1 MVLRNHYRQLIVLES
16 LLSAMIVAVVPPV
29 STMLDIGAGTG
40 SRGPANQ
47 RTFTAA
53 NQRSAHYAG
62 CAANQRALSLA
73 MVMSVRTAMRRAFRR
88 RAQHQEN
95 DRQDYRQNVL
105 DVYRSYH
112 FHTSYGF
119 AQKVIFLPTVCAEIQ
134 PAQEVLVSSVRN
146 KTLSANRGI
155 VCSILHMS
163 SPLAKLWSKTF
174 VQTTLCSKPPLV
186 SRISCSVDDM
196 KSLCHKEA
204 CERLEKPTLSP
215 VA

>member
-1 MVLRNHYRQLIVLES
+1 VTNIARLAISVRFVILPGDRYCQTNPHS

-53 NQRSAHYAG
+53 NQRSAYYAG

-119 AQKVIFLPTVCAEIQ
+119 AQKVIFCL
-134 PAQEVLVSSVRN
+134 L
-146 KTLSANRGI
+146 
-155 VCSILHMS
+155 
-163 SPLAKLWSKTF
+163 F
-174 VQTTLCSKPPLV
+174 VQKFNLHK
-186 SRISCSVDDM
+186 
-196 KSLCHKEA
+196 KS
-204 CERLEKPTLSP
+204 
-215 VA
+215 